1 MPMAPGTPVSAKS
14 TVAKAWPAL
23 LLLAGLGALA
33 VLRPAPARTPPP
45 ALPAA
50 ACETWMADALPGVGR
65 VRREAVAAQIRAGA
79 VPAAARTWFS
89 R

>member
-1 MPMAPGTPVSAKS
+1 
-14 TVAKAWPAL
+14 VARPWPAL
-23 LLLAGLGALA
+23 LLLAALGVLAL
-33 VLRPAPARTPPP
+33 VRPGTARTPPP

-50 ACETWMADALPGVGR
+50 ACMPWMADALPGIGR
-65 VRREAVAAQIRAGA
+65 ARREETAARIRAGE